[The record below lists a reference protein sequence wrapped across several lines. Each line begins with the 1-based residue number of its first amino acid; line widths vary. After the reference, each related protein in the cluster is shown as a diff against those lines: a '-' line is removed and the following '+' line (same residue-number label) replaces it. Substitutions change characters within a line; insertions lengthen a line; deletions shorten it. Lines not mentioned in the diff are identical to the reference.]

1 MFYRIVESKN
11 SQFKEGDHVIANFG
25 WRTHTVSN
33 GENVYKLDRKMFT
46 DEKLSA
52 ALGVLG
58 MTGYVIRT
66 SVLNVARCYDPV
78 EPSLCP

>member
-1 MFYRIVESKN
+1 M
-11 SQFKEGDHVIANFG
+11 IANFG

-33 GENVYKLDRKMFT
+33 GENVYKLDQNMFT

-58 MTGYVIRT
+58 MPGYVCYT
-66 SVLNVARCYDPV
+66 SVLNVAVSAFYSV
-78 EPSLCP
+78 ESFLSSLICHPTSGLHIFKI